1 MKRKKKKSNFILL
14 LPAMAV
20 FFLITAAYI
29 ASYRQS
35 AQRNKP
41 EPGPVIPQ
49 ESGVEI
55 LSGSRREET
64 TPNDTNGGETEA
76 SSRTRDDDIPATH
89 GIQTADGK
97 EKTDGIQ
104 AMEETQEGEILPA
117 GENQNIYVTPRM
129 SYTLQIYDAL
139 TDALTEQEEAIP
151 YAMYGLNQRELSQYL
166 TNLAEQENKDLIES
180 EIHYDLVSFSSRNFT
195 VRKTI
200 SQKEPEY
207 AVFLIAEAGMLT
219 AYTGDRTQ
227 IYEYTQIPLGD
238 FPLEEQ
244 AMLTNGVFMKTLQDY
259 YDFLETHSS

>member
-1 MKRKKKKSNFILL
+1 MKRKKKKSHFILL

-29 ASYRQS
+29 ASYSQS
-35 AQRNKP
+35 ARRNEP
-41 EPGPVIPQ
+41 ESGPVIPQ

-64 TPNDTNGGETEA
+64 APDGTGGGETA
-76 SSRTRDDDIPATH
+76 DGSKTMDGIKTAD
-89 GIQTADGK
+89 GIQTADDE
-97 EKTDGIQ
+97 EKAGGISV
-104 AMEETQEGEILPA
+104 MEETREGEILPA
-117 GENQNIYVTPRM
+117 GENQSIYITPRM
-129 SYTLQIYDAL
+129 SYTLQIYDAS
-139 TDALTEQEEAIP
+139 TDAMTEQEEAIP
-151 YAMYGLNQRELSQYL
+151 YAMYGLNQRELSEYL
-166 TNLAEQENKDLIES
+166 ANLADLENKDLLES

-195 VRKTI
+195 VRKTV
-200 SQKEPEY
+200 SKKEPEY
-207 AVFLIAEAGMLT
+207 AVFLIAEAGLLT